1 MSSIAVVVV
10 VGCNEPLLEVRLA
23 VGELVDSGLESSI
36 GALEL
41 ERIDVVGVLAVDN
54 AGVVSGSTVGD
65 GDGVV

>member
-1 MSSIAVVVV
+1 MSSIAVV

-36 GALEL
+36 GALEG
-41 ERIDVVGVLAVDN
+41 IDVAGVLAVDN

-65 GDGVV
+65 GVV